1 MIYAF
6 PQYFNSKSRFLTY
19 NVVAKAL
26 LAEGHKI
33 TDNIAE
39 ADAVLY
45 SCCDVMDL
53 KGLRKLRKETSKPI
67 IAGGAY
73 AFNYWSLRLYC
84 DLVWIGE
91 IYEMAE
97 LKTLEDINDSPHCY
111 NGTEKDLYAA
121 QLIKWDRVPITQIK
135 KTSAYYWGGVGCS
148 KKCSFCFTSWTH
160 KHETNRKGRIE
171 KARQICQSKKISLMV
186 VSNEYDYDS
195 KTKTKDML
203 LTNYLKIPV
212 TGNFIRCGIE
222 FADEQTRKA
231 KAKPITDKE
240 IFMAIQKAKAE
251 NLSLRLFHIT
261 GYEPLSSWERYIDRF
276 GNYLD
281 IVKNNRLIHLM
292 FNNLQY
298 QNYTPLYKERKNINP
313 DNYISHHD
321 TKRWYDLLR
330 QKSSHILLGAPSP
343 FQHVACRMGLE
354 LSTTKEQSE
363 FWFSMLS
370 RKDKTTKLQA
380 YDALFETG
388 VLDTEMRKLNF
399 NTGKITVIKS

>member
-6 PQYFNSKSRFLTY
+6 PQYFNSGSRFLTY

-26 LAEGHKI
+26 IAEGHKI
-33 TDNIAE
+33 TENIND

-73 AFNYWSLRLYC
+73 AFNYWSLKLYC

-148 KKCSFCFTSWTH
+148 HKCSFCFTSWTH
-160 KHETNRKGRIE
+160 KHETNNKAYIE
-171 KARQICQSKKISLMV
+171 KARRICQAKKINLMV

-203 LTNYLKIPV
+203 LTNYLRIPV
-212 TGNFIRCGIE
+212 TGNFVRCGIE

-231 KAKPITDKE
+231 KAKAITDKE

-251 NLSLRLFHIT
+251 NLSLRFFHIT

-276 GNYLD
+276 GNYLN

-298 QNYTPLYKERKNINP
+298 QNYTPLYKERKSINP
-313 DNYISHHD
+313 DNYIDHTD

-330 QKSSHILLGAPSP
+330 QRSSHILLGAPSP

-354 LSTTKEQSE
+354 LSTSIEQAE
-363 FWFSMLS
+363 FWFDMFN
-370 RKDKTTKLQA
+370 KKNKMTKRQS
-380 YDALFETG
+380 YDALFASG
-388 VLDTEMRKLNF
+388 VLDTPRRKLNI
-399 NTGKITVIKS
+399 NMGQITIVKE

>member
-6 PQYFNSKSRFLTY
+6 PQYFNSGSRFLTY

-26 LAEGHKI
+26 IAEGHKI
-33 TDNIAE
+33 TEHIND

-73 AFNYWSLRLYC
+73 AFNYWSLKLYC

-97 LKTLEDINDSPHCY
+97 LKALEDINDSPHCY

-148 KKCSFCFTSWTH
+148 HKCSFCFTSWTH
-160 KHETNRKGRIE
+160 KHETNNKVYIE
-171 KARQICQSKKISLMV
+171 KARRICQAKKINLMV

-203 LTNYLKIPV
+203 LTNYLKIPT
-212 TGNFIRCGIE
+212 TGNFVRCGIE
-222 FADEQTRKA
+222 FADEQTRQA
-231 KAKPITDKE
+231 KAKTITDKE

-251 NLSLRLFHIT
+251 NLSLRFFHIT

-276 GNYLD
+276 GNYLN

-298 QNYTPLYKERKNINP
+298 QNYTPLYKERKSINP
-313 DNYISHHD
+313 DNYIDHTD

-330 QKSSHILLGAPSP
+330 QRSSHILLGAPSP

-354 LSTTKEQSE
+354 LSTSIEQAE
-363 FWFSMLS
+363 FWFDMFN
-370 RKDKTTKLQA
+370 KKNKMTKRQS
-380 YDALFETG
+380 YDALFASG
-388 VLDTEMRKLNF
+388 VLDTPRRKLNI
-399 NTGKITVIKS
+399 NTGQITIVKE